1 MLRIAAVLAL
11 TMPAHAVA
19 EPLFVPAQYPTIQ
32 AAIDAAQPGDEIHIA
47 PGIYRELLDPENKS
61 LTLIGAG
68 PDQTIL
74 TGDIDGDTVADGVIL
89 HYQNELAD
97 VLPFITLD
105 GLAFESSTAGIRAYR
120 AAQLSVNNS
129 AFSKCDYGIDFSYN
143 QSGEL
148 LVFDVV
154 VHDSTFTGPGGGARI
169 TRSLT
174 FEMRGCHFDSM
185 TGVQLDIYTDYIDLH
200 QSSFMNATNDGVHI
214 RTSSGTIQ
222 DCVFDNNAGAPGT
235 SALSLIPLGSIEI
248 IRTNFLNNGNF
259 SSGATLGIGGG
270 GVPVLVSDCIF
281 DGNRGYNES
290 AVFAFGTL
298 HFDGCTFR
306 RNVGRGVGPINL
318 LSSSTQP
325 SIISDCIFED
335 NGDIQP
341 DNTYWPGGGGGLCLE
356 EGTLIVR
363 NSIFKN
369 NIATIAG
376 AIMMGGRS
384 SHCVVESSEFLG
396 NRAGGSSWSSAG
408 AIYAGSTSR
417 LPHDLTIAN
426 SIFIGN
432 SAENHTGGAIE
443 ASTRTATS
451 NCVYIGNQAKEGSII
466 YIAKDVLGK
475 ALTPRLSSSPTL
487 SSCIVVSSD
496 SGSPFQSS
504 SGPYSESNVSNLIT
518 NQIQSVGFTRIPNH
532 GGDGFGDDP
541 RTPDID
547 ESLNDDYGDLRLLPG
562 SPAIDAGGNTKLP
575 RDVYD
580 LDRDGDRDE
589 FLVGLIDLAGN
600 PRFVDDP
607 SATNHFDAGGLPGP
621 IDLGP
626 YEYQPVSRT
635 MTVRTKHI
643 NPDR

>member
-11 TMPAHAVA
+11 TLPAHAVA

-74 TGDIDGDTVADGVIL
+74 SGDIDGDTVADGVIL

-97 VLPFITLD
+97 VLPFITLE
-105 GLAFESSTAGIRAYR
+105 GIAFESSTAGIRAYR
-120 AAQLSVNNS
+120 AARLSVNDC
-129 AFSKCDYGIDFSYN
+129 AFSQSDYGIDLHHN
-143 QSGEL
+143 QLGNL
-148 LVFDVV
+148 LIFDVII
-154 VHDSTFTGPGGGARI
+154 HNSTFTGPGGGARI
-169 TRSLT
+169 TQSLT
-174 FEMRGCHFDSM
+174 LEIRDCLFESLTRG
-185 TGVQLDIYTDYIDLH
+185 QLDANTDYIDLRY
-200 QSSFMNATNDGVHI
+200 SSFIEGTNYGANI
-214 RTSSGTIQ
+214 RTSSGSIR
-222 DCVFDNNAGAPGT
+222 DCAFENNIGPPGT
-235 SALSLIPLGSIEI
+235 STLSLNLFGPFDIL
-248 IRTNFLNNGNF
+248 RTDFLNNGNN
-259 SSGATLGIGGG
+259 SSDATLVIGGHD
-270 GVPVLVSDCIF
+270 VPISLSDCTF
-281 DGNRGYNES
+281 DGNRGYQES
-290 AVFAFGTL
+290 AVYAFGVL
-298 HFDGCTFR
+298 HFDNCTFK
-306 RNVGRGVGPINL
+306 RNVGRSVGPINL
-318 LSSSTQP
+318 FSSSTQP
-325 SIISDCIFED
+325 STISNCTFVD
-335 NGDIQP
+335 NGEIQS

-363 NSIFKN
+363 NSIFRN

-384 SHCVVESSEFLG
+384 SRCVVENSQFLG

-408 AIYAGSTSR
+408 AIFAGSTSR
-417 LPHDLTIAN
+417 LPHYLTVAN
-426 SIFIGN
+426 SVFIGN
-432 SAENHTGGAIE
+432 NADNHTGGAIE
-443 ASTRTATS
+443 ASTHTTTT
-451 NCVYIGNQAKEGSII
+451 NCVFIDNKAKEGSIV
-466 YIAKDVLGK
+466 YISTNVFGTSLG
-475 ALTPRLSSSPTL
+475 PRLSASPTL

-504 SGPYSESNVSNLIT
+504 SGPYSESSVSNLIT

-532 GGDGFGDDP
+532 GGDGFGDNP

-547 ESLNDDYGDLRLLPG
+547 ESLNDDYGDLRPLPG

-580 LDRDGDRDE
+580 LDRDGDTNE
-589 FLVGLIDLAGN
+589 LLVGLIDLAGN

-607 SATNHFDAGGLPGP
+607 GSPNLFDIGSLPGP

-635 MTVRTKHI
+635 MTIRSERI
-643 NPDR
+643 NPVR